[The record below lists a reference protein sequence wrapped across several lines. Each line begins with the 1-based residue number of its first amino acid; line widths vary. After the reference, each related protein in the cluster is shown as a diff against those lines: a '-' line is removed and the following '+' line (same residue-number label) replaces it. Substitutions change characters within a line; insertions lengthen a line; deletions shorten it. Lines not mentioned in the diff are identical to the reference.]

1 MYKEKTDDIYWD
13 CYEYKSENYIKK
25 IQNNNDIFNKY
36 HIIFIKE
43 KSIDNIKNIKF
54 ETIIIN
60 REFNDE
66 DSLNKL
72 IAKSKYII
80 VNEDIDMAISL
91 LNDVSSNIIT
101 YGFNSKSTITMS
113 SLTEDSILICV
124 QRNILSKQNEI
135 EQQEISLSKEA
146 ETEVYDIMLLIS
158 MLLIYNKNDIKQV
171 KF

>member
-1 MYKEKTDDIYWD
+1 MIFIGIVTDT
-13 CYEYKSENYIKK
+13 KSENYIKK

-43 KSIDNIKNIKF
+43 KSIENIKNIKF

-60 REFNDE
+60 REFNAE

-72 IAKSKYII
+72 IAKAEYLII
-80 VNEDIDMAISL
+80 NEDIDASISL
-91 LNDVSSNIIT
+91 LNDVNSNIIT

-113 SLTEDSILICV
+113 SVTEDSIQICV

-135 EQQEISLSKEA
+135 EQQEISLAKEA
-146 ETEVYDIMLLIS
+146 ESEIYDIMLLIS

-171 KF
+171 KL

>member
-1 MYKEKTDDIYWD
+1 MIFIGIVTDT
-13 CYEYKSENYIKK
+13 KSENYIRK
-25 IQNNNDIFNKY
+25 IQNNNDVFSKY

-66 DSLNKL
+66 YSLNKL

-113 SLTEDSILICV
+113 SITDDSIQICV

-135 EQQEISLSKEA
+135 EQQEISLNKEA
-146 ETEVYDIMLLIS
+146 ESEVYDIMLLVS

>member
-1 MYKEKTDDIYWD
+1 MIFIGIVTDT
-13 CYEYKSENYIKK
+13 KSESYIKK

-60 REFNDE
+60 REFNE
-66 DSLNKL
+66 EQSLNKL
-72 IAKSKYII
+72 IAKSKYLII
-80 VNEDIDMAISL
+80 NEDINKAISL
-91 LNDVSSNIIT
+91 LNDVNSNIIT

-113 SLTEDSILICV
+113 SVTEDSIQICV

-135 EQQEISLSKEA
+135 EQQEISLNK
-146 ETEVYDIMLLIS
+146 ETESEIYDIMLLIS
-158 MLLIYNKNDIKQV
+158 MLLIYNKNDINHV

>member
-1 MYKEKTDDIYWD
+1 MIFIGIVTDT
-13 CYEYKSENYIKK
+13 KSESYIKK
-25 IQNNNDIFNKY
+25 IQNNNEIFNKY

-60 REFNDE
+60 REFDDE
-66 DSLNKL
+66 YSLNKL
-72 IAKSKYII
+72 IAKSKYLII
-80 VNEDIDMAISL
+80 NEDIDMAISL
-91 LNDVSSNIIT
+91 LNDVNSNIIT

-113 SLTEDSILICV
+113 SVTEDSIQICV

-135 EQQEISLSKEA
+135 EQQEISLVKEA
-146 ETEVYDIMLLIS
+146 QSEIYDIMLLIS

>member
-1 MYKEKTDDIYWD
+1 MIFIGIVTDT
-13 CYEYKSENYIKK
+13 KSESYIKR
-25 IQNNNDIFNKY
+25 IQNNNNIFNKY

-60 REFNDE
+60 REFNE
-66 DSLNKL
+66 EQSLSKL
-72 IAKSKYII
+72 IAKSKYLII
-80 VNEDIDMAISL
+80 NEDIDMAISL

-113 SLTEDSILICV
+113 SLTEDSIQICV

-146 ETEVYDIMLLIS
+146 ESEAYDIMLLIS
-158 MLLIYNKNDIKQV
+158 MLLVYNKNDIKQV
-171 KF
+171 RF

>member
-1 MYKEKTDDIYWD
+1 MIFIGIVTDT
-13 CYEYKSENYIKK
+13 KSESYIKR

-60 REFNDE
+60 REFNE
-66 DSLNKL
+66 EQSLSKL
-72 IAKSKYII
+72 IAKSKYLII
-80 VNEDIDMAISL
+80 NEDIDMAISL

-113 SLTEDSILICV
+113 SLTEDSIQICV

-135 EQQEISLSKEA
+135 EQQEISLSKKAESEA
-146 ETEVYDIMLLIS
+146 YDIMLLIS
-158 MLLIYNKNDIKQV
+158 MLLVYNKNDIKQV

>member
-1 MYKEKTDDIYWD
+1 MYLLGLLRIQK
-13 CYEYKSENYIKK
+13 CENYIKK

>member
-1 MYKEKTDDIYWD
+1 MIFIGIVTDT
-13 CYEYKSENYIKK
+13 KSENYIKK
-25 IQNNNDIFNKY
+25 IRNNNDIFNKY

-43 KSIDNIKNIKF
+43 KSIENIKNIKF

-60 REFNDE
+60 REFNAE

-72 IAKSKYII
+72 IAKAEYLII
-80 VNEDIDMAISL
+80 NEDIDASISL
-91 LNDVSSNIIT
+91 LNDVNSNIIT

-113 SLTEDSILICV
+113 SVTEDSIQICV

-135 EQQEISLSKEA
+135 EQQEISLAKEA
-146 ETEVYDIMLLIS
+146 ESEIYDIMLLIS
-158 MLLIYNKNDIKQV
+158 MILIYDKNDIKQV

>member
-1 MYKEKTDDIYWD
+1 MIFIGIVTDT
-13 CYEYKSENYIKK
+13 KSENYIKR
-25 IQNNNDIFNKY
+25 IQNSNDIFNKY

-60 REFNDE
+60 RKFNE
-66 DSLNKL
+66 EKSLNKL
-72 IAKSKYII
+72 IAKSKYLII
-80 VNEDIDMAISL
+80 NEDIDMAISL
-91 LNDVSSNIIT
+91 LNDVNSNIIT

-113 SLTEDSILICV
+113 SVTEDSIQICV

-135 EQQEISLSKEA
+135 EQQEISLNKEA
-146 ETEVYDIMLLIS
+146 ESDVYDIMLLIS
-158 MLLIYNKNDIKQV
+158 MLLVYDKNDIKQV

>member
-1 MYKEKTDDIYWD
+1 MIFIGIVTDT
-13 CYEYKSENYIKK
+13 KSESYIKK
-25 IQNNNDIFNKY
+25 IQNNNEIFNKY

-66 DSLNKL
+66 YSLNKL
-72 IAKSKYII
+72 IAKSKYLII
-80 VNEDIDMAISL
+80 NEDIDMAISL
-91 LNDVSSNIIT
+91 LNDVNSNIIT

-113 SLTEDSILICV
+113 SVTEDSIQICV

-135 EQQEISLSKEA
+135 EQQEISLAKEA
-146 ETEVYDIMLLIS
+146 ESEIYDIMLLIS

>member
-1 MYKEKTDDIYWD
+1 MIFIGIVTDT
-13 CYEYKSENYIKK
+13 KSENYIRK
-25 IQNNNDIFNKY
+25 IKNNNDVFSKY

-66 DSLNKL
+66 YSLNKL

-113 SLTEDSILICV
+113 SITDDSIQICV

-135 EQQEISLSKEA
+135 EQQEISLNKEA
-146 ETEVYDIMLLIS
+146 ESEVYDIMLLIS
-158 MLLIYNKNDIKQV
+158 MLLIYDKNDIKRV
-171 KF
+171 EF

>member
-1 MYKEKTDDIYWD
+1 MIFIGIVTDT
-13 CYEYKSENYIKK
+13 KSESYIKK

-43 KSIDNIKNIKF
+43 KSIENIKNIKF
-54 ETIIIN
+54 QTIIIN
-60 REFNDE
+60 REFGAE

-72 IAKSKYII
+72 IAKAEYLII
-80 VNEDIDMAISL
+80 NEDINASISL
-91 LNDVSSNIIT
+91 LNDVNSNIIT
-101 YGFNSKSTITMS
+101 YGYNSKSTITMS
-113 SLTEDSILICV
+113 SVTEDSIQICV

-135 EQQEISLSKEA
+135 EQQEISLAKEA
-146 ETEVYDIMLLIS
+146 ESEIYDIMLLIS

>member
-1 MYKEKTDDIYWD
+1 MIFIGIVTDT
-13 CYEYKSENYIKK
+13 KSENYIKK

-43 KSIDNIKNIKF
+43 KSIENIKNIKF

-60 REFNDE
+60 REFNAE

-72 IAKSKYII
+72 IAKAEYLII
-80 VNEDIDMAISL
+80 NEDIDASISL
-91 LNDVSSNIIT
+91 LNDVNSNIIT

-113 SLTEDSILICV
+113 SVTEDSIQICV

-135 EQQEISLSKEA
+135 EQQEISLAKEA
-146 ETEVYDIMLLIS
+146 ESEIYDIMLLIS

>member
-1 MYKEKTDDIYWD
+1 MIFIGIVTDT
-13 CYEYKSENYIKK
+13 KSENYIKK
-25 IQNNNDIFNKY
+25 IQNDNDIFNKY

-43 KSIDNIKNIKF
+43 KSIENIKNIKF

-60 REFNDE
+60 REFSAE

-72 IAKSKYII
+72 IAKAEYLII
-80 VNEDIDMAISL
+80 NEDIDASISL
-91 LNDVSSNIIT
+91 LNDVNSNIIT

-113 SLTEDSILICV
+113 SVTEDSIQICV

-135 EQQEISLSKEA
+135 EQQEISLVKE
-146 ETEVYDIMLLIS
+146 EKSEIYDIMLLIS
-158 MLLIYNKNDIKQV
+158 MILIYDKNDIKQV

>member
-1 MYKEKTDDIYWD
+1 MIFIGIVTNT
-13 CYEYKSENYIKK
+13 KSENYIKK

-80 VNEDIDMAISL
+80 VNEDIDIAISL

-146 ETEVYDIMLLIS
+146 ETEVYDVMLLIS

>member
-1 MYKEKTDDIYWD
+1 MIFIGIVTDT
-13 CYEYKSENYIKK
+13 KSESYIKK
-25 IQNNNDIFNKY
+25 IRNNNDVFNKY

-43 KSIDNIKNIKF
+43 KSIENIKNIKF
-54 ETIIIN
+54 QTIIIN
-60 REFNDE
+60 REFNAE

-72 IAKSKYII
+72 IAKAEYLII
-80 VNEDIDMAISL
+80 NEDIDASISL
-91 LNDVSSNIIT
+91 LNDVNSNIIT

-113 SLTEDSILICV
+113 SVTEDSIQICV

-135 EQQEISLSKEA
+135 EQQEISLAKEA
-146 ETEVYDIMLLIS
+146 ESEIYDIMLLIS

>member
-1 MYKEKTDDIYWD
+1 MIFIGIVTDT
-13 CYEYKSENYIKK
+13 KSENYIRK
-25 IQNNNDIFNKY
+25 IQNNNDVFSKY

-60 REFNDE
+60 REFKCE
-66 DSLNKL
+66 YSLNKL

-113 SLTEDSILICV
+113 SLTEDSIQICV

-135 EQQEISLSKEA
+135 EQQEISLNKEA
-146 ETEVYDIMLLIS
+146 ESEVYDIMLLIS

>member
-1 MYKEKTDDIYWD
+1 MIFIGIVTDT
-13 CYEYKSENYIKK
+13 KSESYIKR

-60 REFNDE
+60 RKFNE
-66 DSLNKL
+66 EQSLNKL
-72 IAKSKYII
+72 IAKSKYLII
-80 VNEDIDMAISL
+80 NEDIDMAISL
-91 LNDVSSNIIT
+91 LNDVNSNIIT

-113 SLTEDSILICV
+113 SLTEDSIQICV

-146 ETEVYDIMLLIS
+146 ESEAYDIMLLIS
-158 MLLIYNKNDIKQV
+158 ILLVYNKNDIKQV

>member
-1 MYKEKTDDIYWD
+1 MVPIF
-13 CYEYKSENYIKK
+13 CKK
-25 IQNNNDIFNKY
+25 NQLGKFRKINC
-36 HIIFIKE
+36 
-43 KSIDNIKNIKF
+43 IDNIKNIKF

-66 DSLNKL
+66 YSLNKL
-72 IAKSKYII
+72 IAKSKYLII
-80 VNEDIDMAISL
+80 NEDIDMAISL
-91 LNDVSSNIIT
+91 LNDVNSNIIT

-113 SLTEDSILICV
+113 SVTEDSIQICV

-135 EQQEISLSKEA
+135 EQQEISLTKEA
-146 ETEVYDIMLLIS
+146 ESEIYDIMLLIS

>member
-1 MYKEKTDDIYWD
+1 MIFIGIVTDT
-13 CYEYKSENYIKK
+13 KSENYIKR
-25 IQNNNDIFNKY
+25 IQNDNDIFNKY

-60 REFNDE
+60 RKFNE
-66 DSLNKL
+66 EQSLNKL
-72 IAKSKYII
+72 IAKSKYLII
-80 VNEDIDMAISL
+80 NEDIDMAISL
-91 LNDVSSNIIT
+91 LNDVNSNIIT

-113 SLTEDSILICV
+113 SLTEDSIQICV

-146 ETEVYDIMLLIS
+146 ESEAYDIMLLIS
-158 MLLIYNKNDIKQV
+158 ILLVYNKNDIKQV

>member
-1 MYKEKTDDIYWD
+1 MIFIGIVTDT
-13 CYEYKSENYIKK
+13 KSESYIKK
-25 IQNNNDIFNKY
+25 IQNNNEVFNKY

-66 DSLNKL
+66 YSLNKL
-72 IAKSKYII
+72 IAKSKYLII
-80 VNEDIDMAISL
+80 NEDIDMAISL
-91 LNDVSSNIIT
+91 LNDVNSNIIT

-113 SLTEDSILICV
+113 SVTEDSIQICV

-135 EQQEISLSKEA
+135 EQQEISLVKEA
-146 ETEVYDIMLLIS
+146 ESEIYDIMLLIS
-158 MLLIYNKNDIKQV
+158 MILVYNKNDIKQV

>member
-1 MYKEKTDDIYWD
+1 MIFIGIVTDT
-13 CYEYKSENYIKK
+13 KSESYIKR

-60 REFNDE
+60 REFNE
-66 DSLNKL
+66 KQSLSKL
-72 IAKSKYII
+72 IAKSKYLII
-80 VNEDIDMAISL
+80 NEDIDMAISL

-113 SLTEDSILICV
+113 SLTEDSIQICV

-146 ETEVYDIMLLIS
+146 ESEAYDIMLLIS
-158 MLLIYNKNDIKQV
+158 ILLVYNKNDIKQV

>member
-1 MYKEKTDDIYWD
+1 MIFIGIVTDT
-13 CYEYKSENYIKK
+13 KSENYIKK

-43 KSIDNIKNIKF
+43 KSIENIKNIKF

-60 REFNDE
+60 REFNAE

-72 IAKSKYII
+72 IAKAEYLII
-80 VNEDIDMAISL
+80 NEDIDVAISL
-91 LNDVSSNIIT
+91 LNDVNSNIIT

-113 SLTEDSILICV
+113 SVTEDSIQICV

-135 EQQEISLSKEA
+135 EQQEISLAKEA
-146 ETEVYDIMLLIS
+146 ESEIYDIMLLIS
-158 MLLIYNKNDIKQV
+158 MILIYDKNDIKQV

>member
-1 MYKEKTDDIYWD
+1 MIFIGIVTDA
-13 CYEYKSENYIKK
+13 KSESYIKK
-25 IQNNNDIFNKY
+25 IQAKSDIFDKY

-54 ETIIIN
+54 DTIIIN

-66 DSLNKL
+66 YALNKL

-80 VNEDIDMAISL
+80 INEDIDIAINL
-91 LNDVSSNIIT
+91 LNNVNSSIIT

-113 SLTEDSILICV
+113 SVTEDSAQICV
-124 QRNILSKQNEI
+124 QWNILSKDSEI
-135 EQQEISLSKEA
+135 EQQEIGIVKE
-146 ETEVYDIMLLIS
+146 EKSDIYDIMLLIS
-158 MLLIYNKNDIKQV
+158 MLLIYNKDDIKEL

>member
-1 MYKEKTDDIYWD
+1 MIFIGIVTDT
-13 CYEYKSENYIKK
+13 KSENYIKK

-43 KSIDNIKNIKF
+43 KSIENIKNIKF

-60 REFNDE
+60 REFNAE

-72 IAKSKYII
+72 IAKAEYLII
-80 VNEDIDMAISL
+80 NEDIDASISL
-91 LNDVSSNIIT
+91 LNDVNSNIIT

-113 SLTEDSILICV
+113 SVTEDSIQICV

-135 EQQEISLSKEA
+135 EQQEISLAKEA
-146 ETEVYDIMLLIS
+146 ESEIYNIMLLIS

>member
-1 MYKEKTDDIYWD
+1 MIFIGIVTDT
-13 CYEYKSENYIKK
+13 KSESYIKK
-25 IQNNNDIFNKY
+25 IQNNNEIFNKY

-66 DSLNKL
+66 YSLNKL
-72 IAKSKYII
+72 IAKSKYLII
-80 VNEDIDMAISL
+80 NEDIDMAISL
-91 LNDVSSNIIT
+91 LNDVNSNIIT

-113 SLTEDSILICV
+113 SVTEDSIQICV

-135 EQQEISLSKEA
+135 EQQEISLTKEA
-146 ETEVYDIMLLIS
+146 ESEIYDIMLLIS